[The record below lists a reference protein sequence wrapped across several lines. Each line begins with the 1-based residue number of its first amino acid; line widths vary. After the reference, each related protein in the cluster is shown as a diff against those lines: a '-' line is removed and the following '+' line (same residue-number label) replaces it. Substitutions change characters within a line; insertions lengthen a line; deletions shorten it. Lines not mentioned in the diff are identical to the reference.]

1 MNINKKALNKDNQNN
16 MLQNNPIL
24 KALINSLWN
33 TLWSGGIANPLTA
46 IEQITYLLFMK
57 RLDDMEIKLENDAA
71 FLNETYVSKRFA
83 GMYMPYVDNDK
94 FMKEYGKST
103 FAFKS
108 LDKAKNPRSKQE
120 LRWSNFKR
128 ITPTEEM
135 LEHVRYNVFPFI
147 KTLNGDASPFTKHM
161 ANAVFIIE
169 KPTLLFEAINKI
181 EEIFIEIEKDASDG
195 GHTFQDIQGDVY
207 EMLLSEIAQ
216 AGKNGQFR
224 TPRHIIKL
232 MAELVEPQLG
242 NKIADPACGTAGF
255 LLGAYQ
261 YILTDLVRKK
271 DKKKLEKDED
281 GFEMATYS
289 SFIDE
294 KIKKVLDESF
304 YGFDIDVTMVRLGLM
319 NLMMHGIDN
328 PKIDYK
334 DSLSKSYNEAGQY
347 DIVLANPPFTGKID
361 RGDVNTSLR
370 IESPSS
376 ELLFLDRISSMLRIG
391 GKAAVIIPEGV
402 LFGSSNAQKQTRE
415 IILKDNQLEAVISLP
430 SGAFKP
436 YTGVKTAILVFTKV
450 EEKSKTWNTE
460 KVWFYELQ
468 SDGYSLDDNR
478 RRLKDFPL
486 PETKAAFD
494 NKAKT
499 KTKDRKSHFFVPIAE
514 IQENDLDL
522 SFNRYKE
529 YEYVEQTYEPPKEI
543 LAKLMKLEK
552 EILKDMEELNSL
564 IG

>member
-1 MNINKKALNKDNQNN
+1 

-24 KALINSLWN
+24 KSLINSLWN

-46 IEQITYLLFMK
+46 IEQITYLLFIK
-57 RLDDMEIKLENDAA
+57 RLDDMEIKMEGDAA
-71 FLNETYVSKRFA
+71 FTGEEYKSKRFS
-83 GMYMPYVDNDK
+83 GTYKPYVDEA
-94 FMKEYGKST
+94 EYPIDTIENPTEKQEMQI
-103 FAFKS
+103 A
-108 LDKAKNPRSKQE
+108 LVKAKEPRSKQE
-120 LRWSNFKR
+120 LRWNKFSH
-128 ITPTEEM
+128 ITPTNKM

-147 KTLNGDASPFTKHM
+147 KTLNGDTSPFTKHM
-161 ANAVFIIE
+161 TNAVFIIE
-169 KPTLLFEAINKI
+169 KPTLLLEAISKI
-181 EEIFIEIEKDASDG
+181 EEIFIEIEKDASEG

-207 EMLLSEIAQ
+207 EMLLSEIAS

-242 NKIADPACGTAGF
+242 HKIADPACGTAGF

-261 YILTDLVRKK
+261 FILTDLVRKK

-294 KIKKVLDESF
+294 KVKDVLNQSF

-319 NLMMHGIDN
+319 NLMMHGIEN
-328 PKIDYK
+328 PQIDYK

-370 IESPSS
+370 IDSPAS

-415 IILKDNQLEAVISLP
+415 ILLKDNQLEAVISLP

-450 EEKSKTWNTE
+450 EENSKTWHTE

-478 RRLKDFPL
+478 RRLKDSPL
-486 PETKAAFD
+486 PETKEAFD
-494 NKAKT
+494 KRNKT
-499 KTKDRKSHFFVPIAE
+499 KTEDRKSHFFVPIEE
-514 IQENDLDL
+514 IQNNDLDL

-529 YEYVEQTYEPPKEI
+529 YEYIEQTYEPPKVI
-543 LAKLMKLEK
+543 LANLMKLEK
-552 EILKDMEELNSL
+552 EILNDMEELNSL

>member
-1 MNINKKALNKDNQNN
+1 

-71 FLNETYVSKRFA
+71 FLKEKYISKRFA
-83 GMYMPYVDNDK
+83 GTYVPYVDESLYQITDK
-94 FMKEYGKST
+94 TSKE
-103 FAFKS
+103 
-108 LDKAKNPRSKQE
+108 DAKKIEAALKEAKKPVSKQE
-120 LRWSNFKR
+120 LRWTKIKR
-128 ITPTEEM
+128 ITPTEKM

-147 KTLNGDASPFTKHM
+147 KTLNSDSSPFTKHM

-169 KPTLLFEAINKI
+169 KPTLFLEAYSKI
-181 EEIFIEIEKDASDG
+181 EEIFIEIEKDASEG

-242 NKIADPACGTAGF
+242 HKIADPACGTAGF

-281 GFEMATYS
+281 GFEIATYS

-294 KIKKVLDESF
+294 NIKKVLDESF

-370 IESPSS
+370 IDSPAS

-450 EEKSKTWNTE
+450 EEKSKTWHTE

-486 PETKAAFD
+486 PETKDAFD
-494 NKAKT
+494 NRTKS
-499 KTKDRKSHFFVPIAE
+499 KTKDRKSHFFVPITE

>member
-1 MNINKKALNKDNQNN
+1 
-16 MLQNNPIL
+16 MLQTNPIL

-57 RLDDMEIKLENDAA
+57 RLDDMEIKFENDAA
-71 FLNETYVSKRFA
+71 FLKEKYESKRF
-83 GMYMPYVDNDK
+83 GGNYIPYVDE
-94 FMKEYGKST
+94 KEFLYYPDGYMLQDEELEK
-103 FAFKS
+103 AEKS
-108 LDKAKNPRSKQE
+108 LAEAKKPKSKQE
-120 LRWSNFKR
+120 LRWNNFKR
-128 ITPTEEM
+128 ITPTDKM

-147 KTLNGDASPFTKHM
+147 KTLNGDTSPFTKHM
-161 ANAVFIIE
+161 SNAVFIIE

-181 EEIFIEIEKDASDG
+181 EEIFIEIEKDASEG

-450 EEKSKTWNTE
+450 EEKSKKWHTE
-460 KVWFYELQ
+460 KVWFYELL

-486 PETKAAFD
+486 PETKEAFD
-494 NKAKT
+494 KRNKT

-529 YEYVEQTYEPPKEI
+529 YEYVEQTYEPPKDI

>member
-1 MNINKKALNKDNQNN
+1 
-16 MLQNNPIL
+16 MLQNNPVL
-24 KALINSLWN
+24 KSLINSLWN

-57 RLDDMEIKLENDAA
+57 RLDDMEIKSEGDAQ
-71 FLNETYVSKRFA
+71 FTGDKYVSKRFSGTYNPFVNEA
-83 GMYMPYVDNDK
+83 AFPVDISDNPTENQE
-94 FMKEYGKST
+94 MQY
-103 FAFKS
+103 S
-108 LDKAKNPRSKQE
+108 LAQAKAPRSKQE
-120 LRWSNFKR
+120 LRWSQFKR
-128 ITPTEEM
+128 ITPTDRM

-147 KTLNGDASPFTKHM
+147 KTLNGDTSPFTKHM

-169 KPTLLFEAINKI
+169 KPTLLFEAISKI
-181 EEIFIEIEKDASDG
+181 EEIYVEIEKDASVG

-261 YILTDLVRKK
+261 YILTDLVSKK
-271 DKKKLEKDED
+271 DKKRLEKDED
-281 GFEMATYS
+281 GFEIATYS

-294 KIKKVLDESF
+294 KIKKELDDSF

-328 PKIDYK
+328 PQIDYK
-334 DSLSKSYNEAGQY
+334 DSLSKSYNEVGQY
-347 DIVLANPPFTGKID
+347 DRVLANPPFTGKID

-370 IESPSS
+370 IDSPST
-376 ELLFLDRISSMLRIG
+376 ELLFLDRISSMLRPG
-391 GKAAVIIPEGV
+391 GKAAVIVPEGV

-415 IILKDNQLEAVISLP
+415 ILLKDNQLEAVISLP

-450 EEKSKTWNTE
+450 EEKSKTWHTE

-486 PETKAAFD
+486 PETKENFD
-494 NKAKT
+494 KRNIIKS
-499 KTKDRKSHFFVPIAE
+499 KDRKSYFFVPIKE

-522 SFNRYKE
+522 SFNRHKE
-529 YEYVEQTYEPPKEI
+529 YEYIEQTYQPPKEI
-543 LAKLMKLEK
+543 LAKLIILEK

>member
-1 MNINKKALNKDNQNN
+1 
-16 MLQNNPIL
+16 
-24 KALINSLWN
+24 
-33 TLWSGGIANPLTA
+33 
-46 IEQITYLLFMK
+46 
-57 RLDDMEIKLENDAA
+57 
-71 FLNETYVSKRFA
+71 
-83 GMYMPYVDNDK
+83 
-94 FMKEYGKST
+94 
-103 FAFKS
+103 
-108 LDKAKNPRSKQE
+108 
-120 LRWSNFKR
+120 
-128 ITPTEEM
+128 M

-147 KTLNGDASPFTKHM
+147 KTLNGESSPFTKHM
-161 ANAVFIIE
+161 ENAVFIIE
-169 KPTLLFEAINKI
+169 KPTLLYEAINKI
-181 EEIFIEIEKDASDG
+181 EEIFVEIEKDANEG

-242 NKIADPACGTAGF
+242 QKIADPACGTAGF

-271 DKKKLEKDED
+271 DKRKIEKDDD
-281 GFEMATYS
+281 GFEIATYS
-289 SFIDE
+289 AYIDD
-294 KIKKVLDESF
+294 KIKKILNESF

-328 PKIDYK
+328 PEIDYK
-334 DSLSKSYNEAGQY
+334 DSLSKSYNEVGQY

-361 RGDVNTSLR
+361 HSDVNPSLR
-370 IESPSS
+370 IESGAS
-376 ELLFLDRISSMLRIG
+376 ELLFLDRISSMLCIG

-415 IILKDNQLEAVISLP
+415 ILLKDNQLEAVISLP

-450 EEKSKTWNTE
+450 EEKSTTWHTE

-486 PETKAAFD
+486 PETKETFA
-494 NKAKT
+494 NRNKT
-499 KTKDRKSHFFVPIAE
+499 KNKDRKTHFFVPITE
-514 IQENDLDL
+514 ILENDLDL
-522 SFNRYKE
+522 SYNRYKE
-529 YEYVEQTYEPPKEI
+529 YEYVERSYDPPKEI
-543 LAKLMKLEK
+543 LSKLMKLEQ
-552 EILKDMEELNSL
+552 EILKDIEELNSL

>member
-1 MNINKKALNKDNQNN
+1 

-57 RLDDMEIKLENDAA
+57 RLDDMETKLEGDAK
-71 FLNETYVSKRFA
+71 FTGDKYESKRFA
-83 GMYMPYVDNDK
+83 GTYVPYVDESLYQITDK
-94 FMKEYGKST
+94 TSKE
-103 FAFKS
+103 
-108 LDKAKNPRSKQE
+108 DAKKIEAALKEAKKPVSKQE
-120 LRWSNFKR
+120 LRWNKFKR
-128 ITPTEEM
+128 ITPTDKM

-147 KTLNGDASPFTKHM
+147 KTLNGDTSPFTKHM
-161 ANAVFIIE
+161 SNAVFIIE

-271 DKKKLEKDED
+271 DKKKLEKDDD

-370 IESPSS
+370 IDSPAS

-494 NKAKT
+494 NRTKS

>member
-1 MNINKKALNKDNQNN
+1 

-57 RLDDMEIKLENDAA
+57 RLDDMEIKMENDAN
-71 FLNETYVSKRFA
+71 FLKEKYVSKRFK
-83 GMYMPYVDNDK
+83 GSYNPYFEETLIRPHPDMFDAIALGAE
-94 FMKEYGKST
+94 MTPDEIKE
-103 FAFKS
+103 
-108 LDKAKNPRSKQE
+108 AKKPRSKQE

-128 ITPTEEM
+128 ITPTDKM

-147 KTLNGDASPFTKHM
+147 KSLNGDASPFTKHM

-370 IESPSS
+370 IDSPAS

-494 NKAKT
+494 NRAKS
-499 KTKDRKSHFFVPIAE
+499 KTKDRKSHFFVPITE

>member
-1 MNINKKALNKDNQNN
+1 
-16 MLQNNPIL
+16 MLQNNPVL
-24 KALINSLWN
+24 KSLINSLWN
-33 TLWSGGIANPLTA
+33 TFWSGGISNPLSA

-57 RLDDMEIKLENDAA
+57 RLDEMEAKREGDARFTGDA
-71 FLNETYVSKRFA
+71 YVSRFS
-83 GMYMPYVDNDK
+83 GNYTPYVD
-94 FMKEYGKST
+94 E
-103 FAFKS
+103 S
-108 LDKAKNPRSKQE
+108 LYPISDEATEEERNKIETIIRNAKQPRPKQE
-120 LRWSNFKR
+120 LRWSQFKR
-128 ITPTEEM
+128 ITPTDKM
-135 LEHVRYNVFPFI
+135 LEHVRYNVFPFV
-147 KTLNGDASPFTKHM
+147 KALNGSTSPFTKHM

-181 EEIFIEIEKDASDG
+181 EEIFVEIEKDASEG
-195 GHTFQDIQGDVY
+195 GHAFQDIQGDVY

-232 MAELVEPQLG
+232 MAELVEPQIG
-242 NKIADPACGTAGF
+242 HRIADPACGTAGF

-261 YILTDLVRKK
+261 YILTDLVKRK
-271 DKKKLEKDED
+271 DSGKLEKDDD
-281 GFEMATYS
+281 GFDKG
-289 SFIDE
+289 SFSA
-294 KIKKVLDESF
+294 VLDEANKNTLEQSF
-304 YGFDIDVTMVRLGLM
+304 WGFDVDVTMVRLGLM

-328 PKIDYK
+328 PNIDYK

-361 RGDVNTSLR
+361 RGDVNPNLR
-370 IESPSS
+370 IDSPAS

-402 LFGSSNAQKQTRE
+402 LFGSSRAQRQTRE
-415 IILKDNQLEAVISLP
+415 ILLKDNQLEAVISLP

-450 EEKSKTWNTE
+450 EEKSNTWHTD

-478 RRLKDFPL
+478 RRLKGYPL
-486 PETKAAFD
+486 PEAKAAFD
-494 NKAKT
+494 SRNRVIT
-499 KTKDRKSHFFVPIAE
+499 TDRKSSFFVPIDE
-514 IQENDLDL
+514 IQANDLDL
-522 SFNRYKE
+522 SYNRYKE
-529 YEYVEQTYEPPKEI
+529 YEYVEQTYEPPKKILAELMRLENEI
-543 LAKLMKLEK
+543 LR
-552 EILKDMEELNSL
+552 DMEELNSL

>member
-1 MNINKKALNKDNQNN
+1 
-16 MLQNNPIL
+16 MLQTNPIL

-57 RLDDMEIKLENDAA
+57 RLDDMETKSEGDAK
-71 FLNETYVSKRFA
+71 FIGDKYESKRF
-83 GMYMPYVDNDK
+83 GGTYVPYVDESLYPITDK
-94 FMKEYGKST
+94 TSKEDTKKIE
-103 FAFKS
+103 AALKE
-108 LDKAKNPRSKQE
+108 AKKPVSKQE
-120 LRWSNFKR
+120 LRWNKFKR
-128 ITPTEEM
+128 ITPTDKM

-224 TPRHIIKL
+224 TPIHIIKL

-242 NKIADPACGTAGF
+242 NRIADPACGTAGF

-436 YTGVKTAILVFTKV
+436 YTGVKTAILIFTKV
-450 EEKSKTWNTE
+450 EEKSKKWNTE
-460 KVWFYELQ
+460 KVWFYELK

-486 PETKAAFD
+486 PETKDAF
-494 NKAKT
+494 NNRAKS
-499 KTKDRKSHFFVPIAE
+499 KTKDRKSHFFVPIEE

>member
-1 MNINKKALNKDNQNN
+1 
-16 MLQNNPIL
+16 MLQNNPVL

-57 RLDDMEIKLENDAA
+57 RLDDIEIKLEGNAQ
-71 FLNETYVSKRFA
+71 FTGEKYKSKRFS
-83 GMYMPYVDNDK
+83 GTFIPYVN
-94 FMKEYGKST
+94 E
-103 FAFKS
+103 S
-108 LDKAKNPRSKQE
+108 LFQVTDGMNKAELKKVQDDLKAERKPKSKQE
-120 LRWSNFKR
+120 LRWSDFKR
-128 ITPTEEM
+128 ITPTEKM

-147 KTLNGDASPFTKHM
+147 KTLNGEASPFTKHM
-161 ANAVFIIE
+161 ENAVFIIE
-169 KPTLLFEAINKI
+169 KPTLLYEAINKI
-181 EEIFIEIEKDASDG
+181 EEIFIEIEKDASQG

-242 NKIADPACGTAGF
+242 HKIADPACGTAGF

-271 DKKKLEKDED
+271 DKRKIEKDDD
-281 GFEMATYS
+281 GFEIATYS
-289 SFIDE
+289 AFIDE
-294 KIKKVLDESF
+294 NKKKILDESF

-361 RGDVNTSLR
+361 RSDVNPNLR
-370 IESPSS
+370 IESGAS

-415 IILKDNQLEAVISLP
+415 ILLKDNQLEAVISLP

-450 EEKSKTWNTE
+450 EEKSKTWHTE

-486 PETKAAFD
+486 PETKETFD
-494 NKAKT
+494 HRNKAKI
-499 KTKDRKSHFFVPIAE
+499 KDRKTHFFVPIAE
-514 IQENDLDL
+514 IQDSDLDL
-522 SFNRYKE
+522 SYNRYKE
-529 YEYVEQTYEPPKEI
+529 YEYVEQTYDPPKEV
-543 LAKLMKLEK
+543 LSKLMKLEQ

>member
-1 MNINKKALNKDNQNN
+1 

-33 TLWSGGIANPLTA
+33 ILWSGGIANPLTA

-57 RLDDMEIKLENDAA
+57 RLDDMEIKLEGDAK
-71 FLNETYVSKRFA
+71 FTGEKYVSKRFS
-83 GMYMPYVDNDK
+83 GTYNPYVIEAEYQYTDENPATGDEV
-94 FMKEYGKST
+94 MEVALNRAKE
-103 FAFKS
+103 
-108 LDKAKNPRSKQE
+108 PRSKQE
-120 LRWSNFKR
+120 LRWSQFKR
-128 ITPTEEM
+128 ITPTEKM

-147 KTLNGDASPFTKHM
+147 KALNGSASPFTKHM

-181 EEIFIEIEKDASDG
+181 EEIFVEIEKDASDG

-242 NKIADPACGTAGF
+242 HRIADPACGTAGF

-271 DKKKLEKDED
+271 DKRKLEKDED

-294 KIKKVLDESF
+294 KVKTVLDESF

-319 NLMMHGIDN
+319 NLMMHGIEN

-370 IESPSS
+370 IDSPSS

-415 IILKDNQLEAVISLP
+415 ILLKDNQLEAVISLP

-450 EEKSKTWNTE
+450 EEKSKTWHTE
-460 KVWFYELQ
+460 KVWFYELK

-486 PETKAAFD
+486 PETKEAFD
-494 NKAKT
+494 RKAKT
-499 KTKDRKSHFFVPIAE
+499 IIQDRKSYFFVPIEE
-514 IQENDLDL
+514 IQENNLDL

-529 YEYVEQTYEPPKEI
+529 YEYTEQTYEPPKDI

-552 EILKDMEELNSL
+552 EILKDIEELNSL

>member
-1 MNINKKALNKDNQNN
+1 
-16 MLQNNPIL
+16 MLQNNPAL
-24 KALINSLWN
+24 KSLINSLWN
-33 TLWSGGIANPLTA
+33 TFWSGGISNPLSA

-57 RLDDMEIKLENDAA
+57 RLDEMEPKREDDAK
-71 FLNETYVSKRFA
+71 FSGETYVSRFS
-83 GMYMPYVDNDK
+83 GNYTPYVDESLYPISDK
-94 FMKEYGKST
+94 TTIEERNKIKT
-103 FAFKS
+103 LIK
-108 LDKAKNPRSKQE
+108 KAKKPRPKQE
-120 LRWSNFKR
+120 LRWSLFKL
-128 ITPTEEM
+128 ITPTDKM
-135 LEHVRYNVFPFI
+135 LEHVRYNVFPFV
-147 KTLNGDASPFTKHM
+147 KALNASTSPFTKHM

-181 EEIFIEIEKDASDG
+181 EEIFVEIEKDANEG
-195 GHTFQDIQGDVY
+195 GHAFQDIQGDVY

-242 NKIADPACGTAGF
+242 HRIADPACGTAGF

-271 DKKKLEKDED
+271 DREKLEQDED
-281 GFEMATYS
+281 GFNKG
-289 SFIDE
+289 SFSA
-294 KIKKVLDESF
+294 VLDEASKSILEQSF
-304 YGFDIDVTMVRLGLM
+304 WGFDIDVTMVRLGLM

-328 PKIDYK
+328 PNIDYK

-361 RGDVNTSLR
+361 RGDVNPSLR
-370 IESPSS
+370 IDSPAS

-402 LFGSSNAQKQTRE
+402 LFGSGKAQKQTRE
-415 IILKDNQLEAVISLP
+415 ILLKDNQLEAVISLP

-436 YTGVKTAILVFTKV
+436 YTAVKTAILVFSKI
-450 EEKSKTWNTE
+450 EEKSKTWHTD

-486 PETKAAFD
+486 PEAKVAFD
-494 NKAKT
+494 ERNRT
-499 KTKDRKSHFFVPIAE
+499 RETDRKTHFFVSIDE
-514 IQENDLDL
+514 IQQNDLDL
-522 SFNRYKE
+522 SYNRYKE

-543 LAKLMKLEK
+543 LAKLMKLEQ

>member
-1 MNINKKALNKDNQNN
+1 

-24 KALINSLWN
+24 KALINSLWD

-57 RLDDMEIKLENDAA
+57 RLDEIETKLEGDTN
-71 FLNETYVSKRFA
+71 YKSKRFS
-83 GMYMPYVDNDK
+83 GTYIPYVDESFYKITNK
-94 FMKEYGKST
+94 MTKVE
-103 FAFKS
+103 
-108 LDKAKNPRSKQE
+108 AKNIKDALKEARTPVSRQE
-120 LRWSNFKR
+120 LRWHKFKV
-128 ITPTEEM
+128 IMPTDKM

-147 KTLNGDASPFTKHM
+147 KTLNGDTSPFTKHM
-161 ANAVFIIE
+161 ANATFIIE

-242 NKIADPACGTAGF
+242 NKIVDPACGTAGF

-281 GFEMATYS
+281 GFEIAAYS
-289 SFIDE
+289 SFVDE
-294 KIKKVLDESF
+294 KIKKVLEESF

-334 DSLSKSYNEAGQY
+334 DSLSKSYNESGQY

-361 RGDVNTSLR
+361 RGDVNASLR

-430 SGAFKP
+430 QGAFKP

-450 EEKSKTWNTE
+450 EEKSKTWHTE

-478 RRLKDFPL
+478 RRLKDSPL
-486 PETKAAFD
+486 PIAKTAFD
-494 NKAKT
+494 KRGKQNIE
-499 KTKDRKSHFFVPIAE
+499 DRKSYFFVPINE

-522 SFNRYKE
+522 SYNRYKE
-529 YEYVEQTYEPPKEI
+529 YEYIEQTYDPPKDI
-543 LAKLMKLEK
+543 LAKLILLEK
-552 EILKDMEELNSL
+552 EILRDMEELNSL

>member
-1 MNINKKALNKDNQNN
+1 

-57 RLDDMEIKLENDAA
+57 RLDDMETKLEGDAK
-71 FLNETYVSKRFA
+71 FTGDKYESKRFA
-83 GMYMPYVDNDK
+83 GNYVPYVDESLYQITDK
-94 FMKEYGKST
+94 TSKEDAKKIE
-103 FAFKS
+103 AS
-108 LDKAKNPRSKQE
+108 LKEAKKPVSKQE
-120 LRWSNFKR
+120 LRWNKFKR
-128 ITPTEEM
+128 ITPTDKM

-161 ANAVFIIE
+161 SNAVFIIE

-370 IESPSS
+370 IDSPSS

-486 PETKAAFD
+486 PETKDAFD
-494 NKAKT
+494 NRTKS

-543 LAKLMKLEK
+543 LAKLMKLER